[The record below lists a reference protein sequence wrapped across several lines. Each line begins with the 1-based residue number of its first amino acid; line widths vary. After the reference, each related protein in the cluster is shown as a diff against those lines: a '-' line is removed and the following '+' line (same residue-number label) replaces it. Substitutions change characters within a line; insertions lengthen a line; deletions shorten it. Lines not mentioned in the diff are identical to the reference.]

1 MPKPPAISVL
11 MPVRDAAATLEAS
24 VRSVQ
29 AQTWTDWELVIVDD
43 GSQDATPALLEHL
56 ATREERLVVLRQP
69 PKGIAAA
76 LQHGGKICRGK
87 CIARL
92 DADDVMAPRR
102 LELQRAFL
110 QAEPSIGLVS
120 CLVRFGGEGEG
131 YAAHVD
137 WINSLHT
144 PESMA
149 RRRFVEAPVAHP
161 SVMFR
166 RRLLEEHG
174 GYREGDFPEDYEL
187 WLRWLEAG
195 VRFGKVEQELLT
207 WNDPPQRLSRTDPR
221 YSVEA
226 FYAMKLGYLRRWL
239 SAHTAG
245 REIWLWGAGR
255 ITRRRFDPIADLI
268 TGFIDVDES
277 KRGRHLDGREVRLA
291 DDLPPRESSFILG
304 GVGARGA
311 REAIAGHLSERGWV
325 EGVDF
330 LLVA

>member
-11 MPVRDAAATLEAS
+11 MPVRDAAATLHAA

-29 AQTWTDWELVIVDD
+29 AQTCPDWELVIVDD
-43 GSQDATPALLEHL
+43 GSQDAGPGLLAHL
-56 ATREERLVVLRQP
+56 AAQDDRLVILRQP
-69 PKGIAAA
+69 PSGIAKA
-76 LQHGGKICRGK
+76 LRHGVEVCRGDF
-87 CIARL
+87 IARM
-92 DADDVMAPRR
+92 DADDVMAPWR
-102 LELQRAFL
+102 LELQQALL
-110 QAEPSIGLVS
+110 QAEPSVGLVS
-120 CLVRFGGEGEG
+120 CLVRFGGAGEG
-131 YAAHVD
+131 YAAHVG
-137 WINSLHT
+137 WINALRT
-144 PESMA
+144 PEAMA

-166 RRLLEEHG
+166 RRLLQEHG
-174 GYREGDFPEDYEL
+174 GYREGSFPEDYEL

-195 VRFGKVEQELLT
+195 VRFAKVEQALLT

-221 YSVEA
+221 YSVA
-226 FYAMKLGYLRRWL
+226 SFYAMKLGYLRRWL
-239 SAHTAG
+239 AAHAAG
-245 REIWLWGAGR
+245 RGIWLWGAGR
-255 ITRRRFDPIADLI
+255 ITRRRFDPIADLL
-268 TGFIDVDES
+268 TGFIDVDEA

-311 REAIAGHLSERGWV
+311 REAIAAHLSERGWV

>member
-1 MPKPPAISVL
+1 
-11 MPVRDAAATLEAS
+11 MPVRDAAATLGAA

-43 GSQDATPALLEHL
+43 GSQDATPTLLAHL
-56 ATREERLVVLRQP
+56 ASQDERLVILRQTAS
-69 PKGIAAA
+69 GIAKA
-76 LQHGGKICRGK
+76 LRHGCESCRGDF
-87 CIARL
+87 IARM
-92 DADDVMAPRR
+92 DADDVMMPQR
-102 LELQRAFL
+102 LELQQAFL

-120 CLVRFGGEGEG
+120 CLVRFGGAGEG

-137 WINSLHT
+137 WINALRT

-149 RRRFVEAPVAHP
+149 LRRFVEAPVAHP

-166 RRLLEEHG
+166 RRLLQEHG

-195 VRFGKVEQELLT
+195 VPFGKVEQELLT

-221 YSVEA
+221 YSVES
-226 FYAMKLGYLRRWL
+226 FYAMKLAYLHRWL
-239 SAHTAG
+239 AAHAAG

-255 ITRRRFDPIADLI
+255 ITRRRFDPIADLL

-277 KRGRHLDGREVRLA
+277 KRGQRRDGREVRLV
-291 DDLPPRESSFILG
+291 DELPPRDQSLILG
-304 GVGARGA
+304 GVANRGA
-311 REAIAGHLSERGWV
+311 REAIARHLIELGRV
-325 EGVDF
+325 EGVEF